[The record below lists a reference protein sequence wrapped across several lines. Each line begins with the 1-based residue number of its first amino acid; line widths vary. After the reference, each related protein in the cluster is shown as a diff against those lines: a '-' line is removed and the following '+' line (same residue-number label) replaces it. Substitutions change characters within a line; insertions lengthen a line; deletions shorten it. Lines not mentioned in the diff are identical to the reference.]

1 MLSVDEIHIASEIVA
16 GRPQPQ
22 VNVTDPDDLHAQ
34 RSRGQSVRDDVYFA
48 QLRMLVGVVS
58 IGEHPGR
65 DQQSARESM
74 PEAGDKQSVEI
85 EADERQ
91 HHIER
96 KDEPARADLKEEV
109 PPRIGALPCTED
121 EDQKDRQRIA
131 PVGQPEEPL
140 KDGRHRR

>member
-1 MLSVDEIHIASEIVA
+1 MLGVDEIHIASEIVA
-16 GRPQPQ
+16 GRTEPQ
-22 VNVTDPDDLHAQ
+22 VDVAHADDLQAQ
-34 RSRGQSVRDDVYFA
+34 RSRGQSVSDDVYFA
-48 QLRMLVGVVS
+48 QLRMLIGVVS
-58 IGEHPGR
+58 VGEHPCRNEQG
-65 DQQSARESM
+65 ARETVS
-74 PEAGDKQSVEI
+74 EAGDKQSEEV